1 MKNKFLL
8 GVLGLSTVLSSCTIT
23 KREHLK
29 GYHVEWNKKEKQA
42 QTFAYK
48 PSSEN
53 VNPTSIPE
61 EVQEA
66 SSQEIPTFAT
76 TGAEINLAPRTTTEV
91 FSEKNED
98 PSKAPM
104 VEGSNQKSLKQIAQE
119 IKANKKDFKKPTA
132 DADEVLNTVFSF
144 VSFGLGILSLVFSIW
159 AIAGMV
165 MTIVTGLFATGGV
178 PALMALLFGL
188 SAFIIAL
195 IFAKRGAD
203 SGKFSAFLKMGKLFG
218 LIGMI
223 VGAVTL
229 IMTIIFAVI
238 F

>member
-1 MKNKFLL
+1 MKNKILL
-8 GVLGLSTVLSSCTIT
+8 GILGLSTVLSSCTIT

-29 GYHVEWNKKEKQA
+29 GYHVEWNKKEKQV
-42 QTFAYK
+42 QTLSNK
-48 PSSEN
+48 PNSES

-61 EVQEA
+61 KVQEA
-66 SSQEIPTFAT
+66 SSQEIPSFAT
-76 TGAEINLAPRTTTEV
+76 TSAEIDLAPRTATEV
-91 FSEKNED
+91 FSGKNED
-98 PSKAPM
+98 PSNTRE
-104 VEGSNQKSLKQIAQE
+104 VESSSPKSLKQIAQE
-119 IKANKKDFKKPTA
+119 IKAKKKNFKKPAA

-144 VSFGLGILSLVFSIW
+144 VSFGLGILSLVFSVW
-159 AIAGMV
+159 AIVGMV